1 MSSSNSEERSDEND
15 EQDSEQEMDDTREYS
30 IETRNEYELLRGAS
44 QENDNDWSEVHRSKR
59 KRANTGSIDENTF
72 QRMSNDDKLG
82 VIFQKLINIEQQ
94 QNQMKYVKKS
104 IQDNETAVNNVRL
117 TTVEHSSMIKLLNY
131 RSLDL
136 EARSRRKN
144 LIFKGL
150 CENAVED
157 CISLIRD
164 FIYNE
169 LDLDADGMCIDRAH
183 RIGRRGMRGISR
195 RPIIVAFRDHPQL
208 LLTFHTSPYLDSHL
222 YP

>member
-1 MSSSNSEERSDEND
+1 MNSSNSEERSDEND

-117 TTVEHSSMIKLLNY
+117 TTVDI
-131 RSLDL
+131 
-136 EARSRRKN
+136 RKSYIN
-144 LIFKGL
+144 
-150 CENAVED
+150 
-157 CISLIRD
+157 S
-164 FIYNE
+164 Y
-169 LDLDADGMCIDRAH
+169 
-183 RIGRRGMRGISR
+183 
-195 RPIIVAFRDHPQL
+195 
-208 LLTFHTSPYLDSHL
+208 
-222 YP
+222 